1 MIKVLLAFFT
11 LSTSAQMISAQET
24 EDSSKARAEKHLAL
38 MNKFKAEASQLPAH
52 KIFDEIEKINTILKL
67 RMELGKSMFELMF
80 TEDGAKGAGYASALE
95 DKKEKFE
102 VDGSY
107 YWGLYNL
114 KICGGLSSG
123 QDTKG
128 TQKNYVDQC
137 LLKSLKSFTVASDG
151 GDEASSHSIGS
162 MYENGYGVKSSKLIA
177 ADWYLKAARQAHN
190 NENRALALR
199 AIESALRVFPNN
211 PEALRLRDNF
221 FK

>member
-1 MIKVLLAFFT
+1 MIKILLVLFT
-11 LSTSAQMISAQET
+11 LSTSAQMISAQEA
-24 EDSSKARAEKHLAL
+24 EDSSKARAEKHIAL
-38 MNKFKAEASQLPAH
+38 VNKFKAEASQFAAH
-52 KIFDEIEKINTILKL
+52 KIFDEIERIITIQKLK
-67 RMELGKSMFELMF
+67 MELGKSMWELML
-80 TEDGAKGAGYASALE
+80 TEDAAKYSGYASALE
-95 DKKEKFE
+95 DKKEKFD

-114 KICGGLSSG
+114 KICSGLSSG
-123 QDTKG
+123 PDNKG
-128 TQKNYVDQC
+128 TQKTIVDKC

-162 MYENGYGVKSSKLIA
+162 MYENGYGVESSKLIA
-177 ADWYLKAARQAHN
+177 ADWYLKAARQAHK

-211 PEALRLRDNF
+211 PEALRLKDNF